1 MISIL
6 QMEKLSLKVVSCPRW
21 VQPSTQNQGA
31 KLVLLNSKPTLRLG
45 SLGLWLQQKSR
56 LANTYALDFFFFKEN
71 K

>member
-6 QMEKLSLKVVSCPRW
+6 QMEKLSLREVSCPRW

-56 LANTYALDFFFFKEN
+56 LANTYALDFFFF
-71 K
+71 